1 VRRQHAKGDTPF
13 VEVFVNAP
21 LAEAEKRD
29 PKGLYKKARAGFIHD
44 FTGVSAPYDAPEAP
58 EVELRTDLLSIEES
72 AKKLFQA
79 IVEAGK
85 LEGEGE
91 EELVVNGGGGTDVD
105 PLVGGGAGGV
115 LEL

>member
-1 VRRQHAKGDTPF
+1 MRRQHAKGDTPF

-79 IVEAGK
+79 IVEAGQFR
-85 LEGEGE
+85 EGE
-91 EELVVNGGGGTDVD
+91 EELVVNGGGGTEDVD

-115 LEL
+115 EL